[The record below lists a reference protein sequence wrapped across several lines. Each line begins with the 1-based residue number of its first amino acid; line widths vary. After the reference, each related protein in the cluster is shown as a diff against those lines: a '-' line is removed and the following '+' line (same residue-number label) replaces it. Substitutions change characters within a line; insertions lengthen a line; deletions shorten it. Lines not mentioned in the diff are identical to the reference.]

1 MKRNIVS
8 TIALVL
14 TLGAYAQF
22 SGQGNGTEKDPYLVS
37 NADELFEVRN
47 DLNAY
52 YKQTEDIDLNGYW
65 KITGIWG
72 GIQ

>member
-22 SGQGNGTEKDPYLVS
+22 SGQGNGTERDPYLVS

-47 DLNAY
+47 DLNA
-52 YKQTEDIDLNGYW
+52 
-65 KITGIWG
+65 
-72 GIQ
+72 